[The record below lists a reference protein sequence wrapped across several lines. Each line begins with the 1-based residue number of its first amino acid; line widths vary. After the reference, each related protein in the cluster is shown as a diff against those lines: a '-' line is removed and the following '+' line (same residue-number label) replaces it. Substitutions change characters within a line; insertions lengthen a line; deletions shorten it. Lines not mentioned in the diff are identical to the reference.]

1 MDSKVT
7 ALERAFQLA
16 GSGRMTTID
25 DIKKR
30 LKQEGY
36 DDRVVADGGPSLT
49 TQLRG
54 LVRTASAGAR
64 SGKVR

>member
-1 MDSKVT
+1 
-7 ALERAFQLA
+7 
-16 GSGRMTTID
+16 MTTID